1 MSEWKQAIGGLI
13 HEVELTQ
20 SHGQFQRVFLGGDLN
35 FGNMSWDSNGEFL
48 IHTDFG
54 SQQEILFSL
63 CTKLNLTNWVDKPT
77 REGKILDVV
86 LCNNW
91 RKGLKRTGINIEIS
105 WMRETGMRRPII

>member
-35 FGNMSWDSNGEFL
+35 FGNISWDSNGEIL

-54 SQQEILFSL
+54 SQQEILFSP

-77 REGKILDVV
+77 KEGKILDVV
-86 LCNNW
+86 LCND
-91 RKGLKRTGINIEIS
+91 RELFLKCDTELTSISRTTIWS
-105 WMRETGMRRPII
+105 K